1 MNIGPAMLTIPE
13 AGGTG
18 TITATLSA
26 VSTLNT
32 IVTLDFSGRA
42 VLGTNFET
50 KINGGPPGMI
60 STVTIPAGSLSGQVT
75 LIGMLDGKYGPDLS
89 VNVGIA
95 STVNGI
101 PGGSTVEV
109 TFPEGDPKPIVSIS
123 PPTSILAEMGGSATF
138 DVTMNEVSGLDTTVT
153 FSYGGTATLGTDFS
167 VAGNNYTP
175 TAKTLVIPAGM
186 TMGQITLFGL
196 NNQTFGPDLT
206 AAVTMQT
213 AVNAAISALPTS
225 IATITEGNP
234 GPTVSLALTGPP

>member
-1 MNIGPAMLTIPE
+1 MNFLDGTTIIGSGTLSAGVATFTTSTLAVGTHPITAAFPGSQNLVASTSSPVSQVVNPLPTVNIGPAMLTIPE

-32 IVTLDFSGRA
+32 IVTLDFSGSA

-101 PGGSTVEV
+101 PGVVRSR
-109 TFPEGDPKPIVSIS
+109 
-123 PPTSILAEMGGSATF
+123 
-138 DVTMNEVSGLDTTVT
+138 
-153 FSYGGTATLGTDFS
+153 
-167 VAGNNYTP
+167 
-175 TAKTLVIPAGM
+175 
-186 TMGQITLFGL
+186 
-196 NNQTFGPDLT
+196 
-206 AAVTMQT
+206 
-213 AVNAAISALPTS
+213 
-225 IATITEGNP
+225 
-234 GPTVSLALTGPP
+234 